1 MLLTAMGTGRA
12 ALKAC
17 FVSNQR
23 YPESIFMQKKFTL
36 VLFFIIAGL
45 SAQSFNTGND
55 KEKNSLLWEISGND
69 LPQSSYLY
77 GTMHVSKRI
86 AFRLDD
92 VFYEALDQS
101 EVVALESDPDTWL
114 EKAND
119 FGAMGS
125 GFNPTGFY
133 TYPFILNN
141 PKKEEIGAY
150 LSFED
155 RRVNNILYRTNEYS
169 QNFEEET
176 YLDMFIYQAGKKF
189 EKPVIALED
198 LEESA
203 ALVGRASLNAMKQKP
218 DEWLQK
224 KMQQQD
230 PMSLLQ
236 DAYRNRNINLLD
248 SIDKAMY
255 TEHYLKNMLYIRN
268 RNMAKRL
275 DSVMQSSKVFSGIGA
290 AHLPGKNGVIA
301 MLKKMGYTVRPLT
314 SRATQKGKQLKEMF
328 ETKVRQN
335 GYKPAAP
342 DDDFFTID
350 LPNKL
355 YPVAENKSTTYI
367 SPDLA
372 NGSYVMVNR
381 IPTFKFLKQ
390 ENVFSIDDIDKLLF
404 ENIPGKIL
412 EKTRIKRNGFDGLDI
427 KNKLKNG
434 DHQRYHIFMTP
445 LEILI
450 FKMGGDGDYVVQHSD
465 TIFNSITFRKP
476 NKKRVTVIS
485 GFKDFEV
492 TLPSLYNFKNQY
504 RNGDRFV
511 EAYDSISGSY
521 YFLRKTTLNDFNF
534 IEEDTFE
541 LKQIQKRFYQD
552 LKLKPVYNPVSK
564 NTLTSKATIDS
575 VKQKN
580 IHLKT
585 VFKRGDY
592 YLMGIVTQTETEVSP
607 FFDSFKIKEISYRE
621 RFNTVRD
628 TAMLFSTKTN
638 IKPPKFVENSNNYY
652 AGIDKPKSYA
662 SFNKK
667 TIYQNKNNEAITVEL
682 NKAHDYMM
690 LPSIDSL
697 WSLRKKAYAHK
708 KFNIY
713 KEKDTSYTKGHHELQ
728 LTLIDTAST
737 RGILIKNV
745 IKDGLA
751 YELKAQIDTIDK
763 PSRFVREF
771 FNNFNPL
778 DTVVGKSIL
787 EDKTSDFFTALRKN
801 DSIIID
807 GYNLISFQNKHVDS
821 LMHYVENFDFKDDKK
836 HIQSFLIQKL
846 GKLDDPR
853 VIGFF
858 KKFYAKSYNN
868 SDAQTKIL
876 KSITK
881 NVDENSVNLLL
892 ELLSQ
897 DIPLTTNRHIIRQ
910 IFRPYGDSL
919 EIAKKLYPELL
930 DYSTI
935 EEYKLP
941 IFSLLAS
948 LVDQGTIKPK
958 SYKKYR
964 KQILNDAKI
973 QLKRQLGRSS
983 NFGSSGRSYGSQANL
998 STAILE
1004 DYAVLLY
1011 PFIDEKDVT
1020 QFYNR
1025 LLLLKNHRIKTTY
1038 VSLLA
1043 KDNLELPSGMVN
1055 DLAKDINGRL
1065 FLFNK
1070 LEKINKLNLFPK
1082 EYRSEKTLAEAN
1094 IYEFSFF
1101 DATKDSIAF
1110 IEQKPLTY
1118 RGKNYT
1124 GYFFKTRNN
1133 QEYDKNFKMNLVVF
1147 EKGKPLSTEPFY
1159 KNSGMRIDDTDTE
1172 KESIG
1177 FVIEEFQLKD
1187 RNRAEVYRPN
1197 GYGMYGYHGY

>member
-1 MLLTAMGTGRA
+1 MR
-12 ALKAC
+12 
-17 FVSNQR
+17 N
-23 YPESIFMQKKFTL
+23 SIFLFL
-36 VLFFIIAGL
+36 VCIVTGL
-45 SAQSFNTGND
+45 SAQD
-55 KEKNSLLWEISGND
+55 KNSLLWEISGNGLD
-69 LPQSSYLY
+69 QSSYLY

-92 VFYEALDQS
+92 VFYEALDKS

-114 EKAND
+114 EKADN
-119 FGAMGS
+119 FGSMGN
-125 GFNPTGFY
+125 GFNANGFY
-133 TYPFILNN
+133 TYPFAIKN
-141 PKKEEIGAY
+141 PKKEEIAAY
-150 LSFED
+150 LSFEN
-155 RRVNNILYRTNEYS
+155 RRVNNILYRTSEYS

-189 EKPVIALED
+189 EKPVVALED

-275 DSVMQSSKVFSGIGA
+275 DSVMQHSKVFTGIGA
-290 AHLPGKNGVIA
+290 AHLPGKDGVIT
-301 MLKKMGYTVRPLT
+301 MLKKMGYAVRPLT

-328 ETKVRQN
+328 ETKIRQN
-335 GYKPAAP
+335 GYKTASP
-342 DDDFFTID
+342 DDDFFAID

-355 YPVAENKSTTYI
+355 YPVAEYTSTTYI

-381 IPTFKFLKQ
+381 IPTFKYLKQ
-390 ENVFSIDDIDKLLF
+390 DNVYSLDDIDKLLF

-412 EKTRIKRNGFDGLDI
+412 EKTRIKRNGFEGLDI

-450 FKMGGDGDYVVQHSD
+450 FKMSGDGDFVVQHSD
-465 TIFNSITFRKP
+465 TIFNSITFRMP
-476 NKKRVTVIS
+476 KKKKIKIVS

-492 TLPSLYNFKNQY
+492 SMPSLHNFKNKF

-511 EAYDSISGSY
+511 EGYDSISGSY
-521 YFLRKTTLNDFNF
+521 YFLKKTTLNDFNF

-552 LKLKPVYNPVSK
+552 LKLKPNYNPVSE
-564 NTLTSKATIDS
+564 NMLTSKAIIDS
-575 VKQKN
+575 TKRKN

-585 VFKRGDY
+585 AFKRGDY
-592 YLMGIVTQTETEVSP
+592 YLMGIVTHNDDEVAP
-607 FFDSFKIKEISYRE
+607 FFDSFKIKETSYHE
-621 RFNTVRD
+621 KFQTVRD
-628 TAMLFSTKTN
+628 TAMLFSTVTN
-638 IKPPKFVENSNNYY
+638 LKPPKFVENSNNYY
-652 AGIDKPKSYA
+652 SGVEKPKPYS
-662 SFNKK
+662 SLNKK

-690 LPSIDSL
+690 ISSIDSL
-697 WSLRKKAYAHK
+697 WALRKNAHTNK

-713 KEKDTSYTKGHHELQ
+713 KEKDTVYSNVHHELQ

-737 RGILIKNV
+737 RGILIKNI

-751 YELKAQIDTIDK
+751 YELKAQVDTIDK
-763 PSRFVREF
+763 PSRFVKEF
-771 FNNFNPL
+771 FDNFKPL
-778 DTVVGKSIL
+778 DTVIGKSIL
-787 EDKTSDFFTALRKN
+787 GDKTSDFFEALRKN
-801 DSIIID
+801 DSIIIE
-807 GYNLISFQNKHVDS
+807 GYNLISFQNKHIDT
-821 LMHYVENFDFKDDKK
+821 LKHYIENFDFKDDKR
-836 HIQSFLIQKL
+836 HIQSYLIQKL
-846 GKLDDPR
+846 GKLDDPK
-853 VIGFF
+853 VTHFF
-858 KKFYAKSYNN
+858 KKFYTKSYNN

-876 KSITK
+876 KSVTK
-881 NVDENSVNLLL
+881 NADENSVSLLL

-897 DIPLTTNRHIIRQ
+897 DLPLTTNRHEIRQ
-910 IFRPYGDSL
+910 IFRPYMDSL
-919 EIAKKLYPELL
+919 PMAKKLYPELL

-935 EEYKLP
+935 EEYKSP
-941 IFSLLAS
+941 IFSLLAR
-948 LVDQGTIKPK
+948 LVDKGEIKPK
-958 SYKKYR
+958 TYKKYR

-973 QLKRQLGRSS
+973 QLKRQLGRS
-983 NFGSSGRSYGSQANL
+983 NNSGHGYNNQPNL
-998 STAILE
+998 PNAILE

-1011 PFIDEKDVT
+1011 PFINEKDIT

-1025 LLLLKNHRIKTTY
+1025 LLLVKNQRIKTTY
-1038 VSLLA
+1038 LSLLA
-1043 KDNLELPSGMVN
+1043 KDELELPSGMVN

-1070 LEKINKLNLFPK
+1070 LKKINKLNIFPK
-1082 EYRSEKTLAEAN
+1082 EFRNEKALAEAN
-1094 IYEFSFF
+1094 IYEYSYF
-1101 DATKDSIAF
+1101 DKTQDSIAF
-1110 IEQKPLTY
+1110 VDQKPLTY

-1124 GYFFKTRNN
+1124 GYFFKRRNN
-1133 QEYDKNFKMNLVVF
+1133 REYDKNFKMNLVVF
-1147 EKGKPLSTEPFY
+1147 ENGKPLSTQPFY
-1159 KNSGMRIDDTDTE
+1159 KNNGIRIEDTDTE
-1172 KESIG
+1172 NESIG